1 MRVLYDEDYL
11 CDEPCASCEH
21 MYIEDIWNECQC
33 DEKECCHY
41 PAYIRSQL
49 VTRRRQYEAAA
60 TKTDDHD
67 EKLIYKAKAS
77 GLAEAL
83 DIMDYKGEYEDE

>member
-1 MRVLYDEDYL
+1 MRVLFDEDYL

-21 MYIEDIWNECQC
+21 MYVEDIWGECQC

-41 PAYIRSQL
+41 SEYVKSQL
-49 VTRRRQYEAAA
+49 VTRRRQYEVAA
-60 TKTDDHD
+60 TKADDRD
-67 EKLIYKAKAS
+67 EKLIYEAKAS

-83 DIMDYKGEYEDE
+83 DIMDYEGEYENE